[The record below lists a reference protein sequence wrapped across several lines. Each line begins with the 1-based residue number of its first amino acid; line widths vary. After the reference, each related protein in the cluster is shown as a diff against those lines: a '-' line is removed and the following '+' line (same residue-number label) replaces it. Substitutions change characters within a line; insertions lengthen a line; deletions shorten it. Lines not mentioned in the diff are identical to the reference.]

1 MEFLVSIWPYFTV
14 FLFFSNRAL
23 QVVLNRKSP
32 QEYPVN
38 AGLPLGSILGLTLFR
53 LCMIDLHDDVIL
65 LSTLVVVMYLIC
77 GNN

>member
-1 MEFLVSIWPYFTV
+1 MV
-14 FLFFSNRAL
+14 FH
-23 QVVLNRKSP
+23 RKSP

-38 AGLPLGSILGLTLFR
+38 AGLPLGSILGLALFR

-65 LSTLVVVMYLIC
+65 LSTLIVVMYLIC

>member
-1 MEFLVSIWPYFTV
+1 MLVFFPNLSLMEFLVSIWPYFTV
-14 FLFFSNRAL
+14 FLFFSNRRL

-53 LCMIDLHDDVIL
+53 LCMIDLHDDVICNL
-65 LSTLVVVMYLIC
+65 AL
-77 GNN
+77 

>member
-1 MEFLVSIWPYFTV
+1 M
-14 FLFFSNRAL
+14 
-23 QVVLNRKSP
+23 VLNRKSP